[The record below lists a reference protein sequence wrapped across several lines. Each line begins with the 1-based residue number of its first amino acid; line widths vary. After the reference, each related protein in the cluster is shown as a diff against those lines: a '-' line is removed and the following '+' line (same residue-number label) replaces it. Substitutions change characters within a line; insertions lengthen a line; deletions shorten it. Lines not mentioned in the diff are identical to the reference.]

1 MDTLLRL
8 QELDLQIQTCMA
20 REREI
25 PKQKEKFHLQ
35 KERLANELKER
46 EEKLTALQLEQRGC
60 ESDIAQ
66 KQAQI
71 AKYDQ
76 QLLGIKKN
84 VEYQALLHEIDGLK
98 KEIAGH
104 EERVLALMLE
114 IDEVKAQ
121 LEEDKQRIAAEQKEI
136 DQECAEID
144 AELDQAMKQRE
155 KLEQQRAPLVEEAEE
170 SLLSKYERIRR
181 KIVSGPVVVPLRNES
196 CSGCNMSVRA
206 QVINE
211 VLAGQVH
218 ACPTCGRLLYERSNF
233 EN

>member
-8 QELDLQIQTCMA
+8 QELDLQIQACKA
-20 REREI
+20 RESEI
-25 PKQKEKFHLQ
+25 PKQKEKFELQ
-35 KERLANELKER
+35 KERLAKELEER

-71 AKYDQ
+71 TKYDQ
-76 QLLGIKKN
+76 QLLGVKKN
-84 VEYQALLHEIDGLK
+84 AEYQALLHEIDALK
-98 KEIAGH
+98 KQIAGH

-121 LEEDKQRIAAEQKEI
+121 LQEDKQRIAAEQNELERECTEI
-136 DQECAEID
+136 DE
-144 AELDQAMKQRE
+144 ELAQAVKERQ
-155 KLEQQRAPLVEEAEE
+155 KLEEQRAPLEEVAEQ
-170 SLLSKYERIRR
+170 SLLNKYERIRR
-181 KIVSGPVVVPLRNES
+181 SIASGPVVVPLRNES

-233 EN
+233 ED